1 MSEDVFSVL
10 KKKIRNQ
17 MNDLADHL
25 AVGSAKDMEEYRKI
39 TGIIEGLAWAEREV
53 IDLEDKL
60 LKLQF
65 VGRNAQTGR
74 NNKTRGKYGDT
85 RKRNRKS
92 CY

>member
-10 KKKIRNQ
+10 KKKIRTQ

-25 AVGSAKDMEEYRKI
+25 AVGSAKDMEEYRKV

-60 LKLQF
+60 MEM
-65 VGRNAQTGR
+65 
-74 NNKTRGKYGDT
+74 
-85 RKRNRKS
+85 
-92 CY
+92 